1 MTDII
6 FWGGTG
12 QARVMRE
19 AISGSDFNL
28 IACFDNNEIKSP
40 FPDVPIYIGMVGFDL
55 WKSGISSDSTIMA
68 ATAIGGSRGEDRL
81 AIQEWLAKNGLSAA
95 TIIHRTAFVAFDA
108 AIGEGSQILAM
119 SVVCSNA
126 AIGKA
131 CIINTAASVDHCCR
145 IGNGVHIAPG
155 ARLAGEVVV
164 EDFAFIGTGAIILPG
179 IKIGSKAI
187 IGAGAVVTKNVPPHA
202 TVAGNP
208 AHTIK

>member
-12 QARVMRE
+12 QARVLRE
-19 AISGSDFNL
+19 AIIGSDFNL
-28 IACFDNNEIKSP
+28 IACFDNNEIESP
-40 FPDVPIYIGMVGFDL
+40 FADVPIYIGADGFDL
-55 WKSGISSDSTIMA
+55 WKNRLLSDSNIMA

-81 AIQEWLAKNGLSAA
+81 AIQEWLAKNGLPAA
-95 TIIHRTAFVAFDA
+95 TIIHKTAFVASDA
-108 AIGEGSQILAM
+108 TLGEGSQIMAM
-119 SVVCSNA
+119 SAVCTNA

-155 ARLAGEVVV
+155 ARLAGEVFV

-187 IGAGAVVTKNVPPHA
+187 IGAGAVVTKNVSPHA

>member
-1 MTDII
+1 MADII

-12 QARVMRE
+12 QARVLRE

-28 IACFDNNEIKSP
+28 IACFDNNEIESP
-40 FPDVPIYIGMVGFDL
+40 FAEVPIYIGKDGFDL
-55 WKSGISSDSTIMA
+55 WKNGLSSDSNIVA

-81 AIQEWLAKNGLSAA
+81 AIQEWLVKNGMLAA
-95 TIIHRTAFVAFDA
+95 TIIHKTAFVVSDSVL
-108 AIGEGSQILAM
+108 GEGSQILAL
-119 SVVCSNA
+119 SAICTNA
-126 AIGKA
+126 TIGKA

-164 EDFAFIGTGAIILPG
+164 EDFAFIGAGAIILPG

-187 IGAGAVVTKNVPPHA
+187 IGAGAVVTKNVSSNS

-208 AHTIK
+208 ARTIK